1 MNTNNWMRKTWWK
14 VLAVV
19 LMLFTIVMGMMATVP
34 ALPILHETIRN
45 LYYHVPMW
53 FGMTLMLL
61 FGMIF
66 SIKFLRNGRMED
78 DIIAAS
84 FTKVGLLFGCC
95 GITTGMIWAQST
107 WGVFWNNDPKENA
120 AAVGL
125 LLYFAYFVLRN
136 SMDDMDK
143 RARVSAVANIIFY
156 FTFIP
161 IIFIV
166 PRLTDSLHPGN
177 GGNPGFNAYD
187 LDSNMRM
194 IFYPAVIG
202 WTLFGTWIT
211 TVISRTE
218 IVNRELNFSMN
229 NISLKNS
236 SKQLDSKI

>member
-1 MNTNNWMRKTWWK
+1 MTKWWWK
-14 VLAVV
+14 FLAIA
-19 LMLFTIVMGMMATVP
+19 LMLFTIIMGMMATVP

-53 FGMTLMLL
+53 FGMTLMLMVA
-61 FGMIF
+61 MIY
-66 SIKFLRNGRMED
+66 SIRYLRRGKMEH
-78 DIIAAS
+78 DILAAS
-84 FTKVGLLFGCC
+84 FTKVGLLMGCC
-95 GITTGMIWAQST
+95 GITTGMLWAQST
-107 WGVFWNNDPKENA
+107 WGVFWNNDPKETA

-187 LDSNMRM
+187 LDNGMRV

-202 WTLFGTWIT
+202 WSLLGTWIASVT
-211 TVISRTE
+211 ARIE
-218 IVNRELNFSMN
+218 ILNSKFHFAIN
-229 NISLKNS
+229 NSASNS
-236 SKQLDSKI
+236 AKQLESKFS

>member
-1 MNTNNWMRKTWWK
+1 MTKWWWK
-14 VLAVV
+14 VLAIS

-34 ALPILHETIRN
+34 TLPILHETIRN

-61 FGMIF
+61 VAMIY
-66 SIKFLRNGRMED
+66 SIRYLRSGKMEH
-78 DIIAAS
+78 DILAAS
-84 FTKVGLLFGCC
+84 FTKVGLLMGCC
-95 GITTGMIWAQST
+95 GITTGMLWAQST
-107 WGVFWNNDPKENA
+107 WGVFWNNDPKETA

-187 LDSNMRM
+187 LDNNMRK

-202 WTLFGTWIT
+202 WSLLGTWIASVT
-211 TVISRTE
+211 ARIE
-218 IVNRELNFSMN
+218 ILNSQLHFSLN
-229 NISLKNS
+229 NSVTNS
-236 SKQLDSKI
+236 SKQLDSKL

>member
-1 MNTNNWMRKTWWK
+1 M
-14 VLAVV
+14 LAIA
-19 LMLFTIVMGMMATVP
+19 LMFFTLIMGIMAPVP

-45 LYYHVPMW
+45 LYFHVPMW
-53 FGMTLMLL
+53 FGMTIMLL
-61 FGMIF
+61 VAMIY
-66 SIKFLRNGRMED
+66 SIRFLISRKTD
-78 DIIAAS
+78 HDILAAA
-84 FTKVGLLFGCC
+84 FTKIGLLFGCC
-95 GITTGMIWAQST
+95 GITTGMLWAQST
-107 WGVFWNNDPKENA
+107 WGVYWNNDPKETA

-136 SMDDMDK
+136 SMDDIDK

-187 LDSNMRM
+187 LDNRMRI

-202 WTLFGTWIT
+202 WSLFGTWIASVT
-211 TVISRTE
+211 ARIE
-218 IVNRELNFSMN
+218 ILNNKFQFALN
-229 NISLKNS
+229 NPITNS
-236 SKQLDSKI
+236 AKQLDSKIR

>member
-1 MNTNNWMRKTWWK
+1 MNTNNWMRKWWWK
-14 VLAVV
+14 VLAIV

-53 FGMTLMLL
+53 FGMTLLL
-61 FGMIF
+61 LIAMIY
-66 SIKFLRNGRMED
+66 SIRFLRNGKMEH
-78 DIIAAS
+78 DILAAA
-84 FTKVGLLFGCC
+84 FTKVAVLLGLC
-95 GITTGMIWAQST
+95 GISTGMIWAQFT

-136 SMDDMDK
+136 SMDDIDK

-194 IFYPAVIG
+194 VFYPAVLG
-202 WTLFGTWIT
+202 WTLLGTWIAT
-211 TVISRTE
+211 LISRTE
-218 IVNRELNFSMN
+218 IVNRELHFSMN
-229 NISLKNS
+229 NISISNS
-236 SKQLDSKI
+236 SQQLDSKF